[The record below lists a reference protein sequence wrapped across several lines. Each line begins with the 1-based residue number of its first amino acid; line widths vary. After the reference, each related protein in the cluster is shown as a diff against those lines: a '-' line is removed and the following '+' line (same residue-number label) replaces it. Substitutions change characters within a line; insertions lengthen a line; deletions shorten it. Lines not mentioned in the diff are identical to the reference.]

1 MTRSETAGNLTQIPQ
16 AKEAPAQR
24 GGRAVV
30 QSIFIKLGITLLNAG
45 TGIITARLLMPLG
58 RGELAAM
65 ILPPTLLSFI
75 TTLGIPSSIIYV
87 LRQKKRDPAEC
98 ITTGLSMTLLISS
111 ISTLAG
117 IFLLPFW
124 LGRQYSSAVI
134 HAGQWYLATTP
145 IMALGMTGRAI
156 LEAKGQF
163 SKSNQLLLLT
173 PGVTLAGLLALF
185 ATHRLTPFT
194 AAACYTVGAIPA
206 LFLMLAWV
214 FPFMASAIRF
224 HVKAVRELL
233 GYGLRSFWI
242 DLLGTMALQVDQVLV
257 INMLSPSAMGLY
269 GVMLSLSRMFN
280 LFQLSVVMVLF
291 PKAAGQPTETVIEL
305 AESSARLSTMVTGA
319 CCAIAAMFGPTLLR
333 LLYGAEYAAD
343 ARSLRL
349 LLLEVTISGAVLIL
363 AQAFMALGHP
373 GVVAILQG
381 IGLSV
386 TIPMMLWLV
395 PRLGVQGAAISLLV
409 STLARFVLVYLGFRF
424 ILKVRTPQ
432 LWPRIGDFRILTDQ
446 IRKVIPRTA

>member
-1 MTRSETAGNLTQIPQ
+1 MTRVETLTIPSQIPHR
-16 AKEAPAQR
+16 AELPVQR

-30 QSIFIKLGITLLNAG
+30 QSIIIKFGITLLNAS
-45 TGIITARLLMPLG
+45 TGVLTARMLMPHG

-65 ILPPTLLSFI
+65 ILPPTLLSFV

-87 LRQKKRDPAEC
+87 VRKINSDIDKTIA
-98 ITTGLSMTLLISS
+98 TGLWMTLLISS

-117 IFLLPFW
+117 IFLLPLW
-124 LGRQYSSAVI
+124 LGRQYSPAVI
-134 HAGQWYLATTP
+134 HWGQWYLSTTP

-163 SKSNQLLLLT
+163 SRSNLLLLFT
-173 PGVTLAGLLALF
+173 PGVTFTGLLLLF
-185 ATHRLTPFT
+185 AAHRLTPFS

-206 LFLMLAWV
+206 LFLMLLWV
-214 FPFMASAIRF
+214 FPFMGSRVHFGVVAARQ
-224 HVKAVRELL
+224 LL

-257 INMLSPSAMGLY
+257 INLLSPSAMGLY
-269 GVMLSLSRMFN
+269 GVILSLSRMFN

-291 PKAAGQPTETVIEL
+291 PKAAGRPTETVIEL
-305 AESSARLSTMVTGA
+305 AEGAARMSTIITGL
-319 CCAIAAMFGPTLLR
+319 CCGIAAIFGPVVLR

-349 LLLEVTISGAVLIL
+349 LLLEVTISGAVFIL
-363 AQAFMALGHP
+363 SQAFMALGHP

-386 TIPMMLWLV
+386 TIPTMLWLV
-395 PRLGVQGAAISLLV
+395 PKLGVEGAAISLLV
-409 STLARFVLVYLGFRF
+409 STVCRFVLVYLGFRF

-432 LWPRIGDFRILTDQ
+432 LMPRVGDFTILNDQ
-446 IRKVIPRTA
+446 VRKIFQRAI